1 MGLADDTWN
10 RPDSGPETRLPRTL
24 AVAMFAGAVSGIAA
38 KTADQ
43 TQFDWLNDLG
53 TYPAIW
59 MLVVVA
65 ISCWFRTPLL
75 AAAHAATFYVVM
87 VGGYYLY
94 AHQILGFGIARDET
108 IWFVAAVTI
117 APLAAAALNWASHTG
132 HPASSII
139 PAVIAGMV
147 LASGPLRQYL
157 LYLQD
162 AVPEG
167 VRLHPVQA
175 IIDLA
180 VAVTTIAVIPKTPT
194 TRLIAAALT
203 IPATWLAPQLI
214 QLATN
219 LAYR

>member
-1 MGLADDTWN
+1 MGLADDTCN
-10 RPDSGPETRLPRTL
+10 RPDSGPEIRLPLTL
-24 AVAMFAGAVSGIAA
+24 ALAILAGAVSGIAA

-43 TQFDWLNDLG
+43 SQFDWLNDLG

-65 ISCWFRTPLL
+65 ISYWSPTPVF
-75 AAAHAATFYVVM
+75 AGAHAAAFYVVM

-94 AHQILGFGIARDET
+94 AHQILRFGIARDET
-108 IWFVAAVTI
+108 IWFIAAITI
-117 APLAAAALNWASHTG
+117 APLAAAALNWASRTS

-139 PAVIAGMV
+139 PAVTAGMV

-157 LYLQD
+157 LHLQD
-162 AVPEG
+162 AFPPG

-175 IIDLA
+175 TIDLA
-180 VAVTTIAVIPKTPT
+180 VALTIVAVIPKTPT
-194 TRLIAAALT
+194 TRIVAAAVT
-203 IPATWLAPQLI
+203 IPATWLAPHLI

>member
-1 MGLADDTWN
+1 MRLADDTCN
-10 RPDSGPETRLPRTL
+10 RPDSGRGTRLPLTL

-38 KTADQ
+38 KSADQ
-43 TQFDWLNDLG
+43 SQFDWLNDLG

-59 MLVVVA
+59 ILVVVA

-75 AAAHAATFYVVM
+75 AAAHAVAFYVVM
-87 VGGYYLY
+87 VGSYYLY
-94 AHQILGFGIARDET
+94 AHQILGFGIARDEM
-108 IWFVAAVTI
+108 IWFVAAITI
-117 APLAAAALNWASHTG
+117 APLAAAALNWASHPG
-132 HPASSII
+132 HPASSVI
-139 PAVIAGMV
+139 PAVIAGIV

-157 LYLQD
+157 VHFQD
-162 AVPEG
+162 AFPEG
-167 VRLHPVQA
+167 VRLRPVQA

-180 VAVTTIAVIPKTPT
+180 VALTIIAVIPTTST

-203 IPATWLAPQLI
+203 VPATWLAPQLI